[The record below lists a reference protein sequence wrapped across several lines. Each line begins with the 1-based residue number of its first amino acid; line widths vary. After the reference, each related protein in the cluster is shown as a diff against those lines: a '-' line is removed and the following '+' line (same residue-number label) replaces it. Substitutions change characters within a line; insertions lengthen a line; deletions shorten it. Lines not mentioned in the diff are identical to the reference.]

1 MIFTKHGKCMPNDR
15 RDRMHEFGI
24 YFSMFFENHSCQN
37 LSQNDAITFFI
48 DFCTIIKYKWP
59 NFWHLKFLFQLNVF
73 IGCI

>member
-1 MIFTKHGKCMPNDR
+1 MPNER
-15 RDRMHEFGI
+15 QDRMHSFGI

-48 DFCTIIKYKWP
+48 DFCTIIQYKWP

-73 IGCI
+73 IGYI